1 MRGDWDSGDW
11 VRGVGLGWGYHDEGA
26 VFVGLLAQGVQF
38 GDGIVEGLFGEVAC
52 SVGGVQDLVIEDR
65 EVEGE
70 AEADLLL
77 AANERTKS
85 QMKIANKCRQHH
97 GGM

>member
-1 MRGDWDSGDW
+1 
-11 VRGVGLGWGYHDEGA
+11 LGGYHDEGA

-77 AANERTKS
+77 APNERTKS